1 MSQGQEG
8 QHPNR
13 GDPFKIL
20 RLLRTRRAEF
30 SSSSVTG
37 LLTDD
42 GQEWHATRVSVQ
54 QDMMRPR
61 SALFYVGQLQDVAGD
76 FVDFVARGGTMKDQ
90 GRL

>member
-1 MSQGQEG
+1 M
-8 QHPNR
+8 
-13 GDPFKIL
+13 
-20 RLLRTRRAEF
+20 LRTRRAEF

-42 GQEWHATRVSVQ
+42 GQEWHTTRVSVQ